1 MLPPSSY
8 LLVLSLLSLLIPHL
22 AAEAPL
28 APIERCF
35 VALKPDA
42 VQRNLIG
49 ECIGRLERKGLKVV
63 AMKMIRP
70 SEDKVFEHYA
80 EHHDKPFFHDLTDFF
95 LSGPIV
101 CLVCEGVD
109 AIHLARMVVGKTHPA
124 EALPGTI
131 RGDFCSGKGRNL
143 VHASDS
149 LVSAAREIALWFDR
163 SEILSYEKNIDH
175 WVAQPKLL

>member
-1 MLPPSSY
+1 M
-8 LLVLSLLSLLIPHL
+8 LLVPNLIVLAILALLIPSF

-28 APIERCF
+28 APVERCF
-35 VALKPDA
+35 VALKPDT

-70 SEDKVFEHYA
+70 SEEKVFEHYA
-80 EHHDKPFFHDLTDFF
+80 EHRSRPFFRDLTDFF

-109 AIHLARMVVGKTHPA
+109 AVHLARMVVGKTHPA

-149 LVSAAREIALWFDR
+149 LLSAEREIALWFES
-163 SEILSYEKNIDH
+163 SEILCYDKDIDL
-175 WVAQPKLL
+175 WVKQSKLL